1 MVSETKFITA
11 KIGVLPEDWKLID
24 IKSIVDRNQEHS
36 FIDGDW
42 IEAKYIENNGIRLIQ
57 TGNIGIGHFI
67 EKETKKYISEKTFYE
82 LNCKEVK
89 PGDIL
94 ICRLAAP
101 IGRACIA
108 PDLGTKAITAV
119 DVVILK
125 VNQNEYSREYINYYL
140 NFEKTLQRM
149 ESFASGST
157 RQRISRTNLGNV
169 LIAIPP
175 LTEQRKIAAILSSV
189 DEAIEKTKA
198 IIEQTEKVKKG
209 LMQQLLT
216 KGIGHTKFKKTEI
229 GEIPEEWEVKQLAEV
244 CVVNPTYRIEKG
256 TICSYVEMGAVNE
269 NSPHISYFGK
279 REVGQGGGSRFKEN
293 DVLFARITPCTENG
307 KTALVPKLESEV
319 GLGSTEFIV
328 LSPLKQI
335 LDPKFLYYFV
345 KSDRVRNYAIS
356 RMTGTTGRQRVPKEV
371 FEQELMIAL
380 PPIDEQKKIGEI
392 LYNYDKKIDHEKRW
406 KNQLQTIKKALMQVL
421 LTGKVRV
428 KIDDE
433 VMSQ

>member
-1 MVSETKFITA
+1 
-11 KIGVLPEDWKLID
+11 
-24 IKSIVDRNQEHS
+24 
-36 FIDGDW
+36 
-42 IEAKYIENNGIRLIQ
+42 
-57 TGNIGIGHFI
+57 
-67 EKETKKYISEKTFYE
+67 
-82 LNCKEVK
+82 
-89 PGDIL
+89 
-94 ICRLAAP
+94 
-101 IGRACIA
+101 
-108 PDLGTKAITAV
+108 
-119 DVVILK
+119 
-125 VNQNEYSREYINYYL
+125 
-140 NFEKTLQRM
+140 
-149 ESFASGST
+149 
-157 RQRISRTNLGNV
+157 
-169 LIAIPP
+169 
-175 LTEQRKIAAILSSV
+175 
-189 DEAIEKTKA
+189 
-198 IIEQTEKVKKG
+198 
-209 LMQQLLT
+209 QLLT

-428 KIDDE
+428 KVDDE

>member
-1 MVSETKFITA
+1 MVGEWKNCLLGEVVEYANGSSFPNEFQGKKNGKYDFYKVSDMNNPKNSVFMIEAENTVDDEAVTELKA
-11 KIGVLPEDWKLID
+11 KIHPKDTVIFPKVGAALLTNKRRILSKPSLFDNNIMGLKAK
-24 IKSIVDRNQEHS
+24 KSILPKYLYYFMYTIDFGKFVQSGAVPSINKTIVD
-36 FIDGDW
+36 
-42 IEAKYIENNGIRLIQ
+42 
-57 TGNIGIGHFI
+57 
-67 EKETKKYISEKTFYE
+67 
-82 LNCKEVK
+82 
-89 PGDIL
+89 
-94 ICRLAAP
+94 
-101 IGRACIA
+101 
-108 PDLGTKAITAV
+108 
-119 DVVILK
+119 
-125 VNQNEYSREYINYYL
+125 
-140 NFEKTLQRM
+140 
-149 ESFASGST
+149 
-157 RQRISRTNLGNV
+157 NLSIK
-169 LIAIPP
+169 LPP
-175 LTEQRKIAAILSSV
+175 LFEQRKIAAILSSV
-189 DEAIEKTKA
+189 DEAIEKTEA

-209 LMQQLLT
+209 LMQQLFT

-279 REVGQGGGSRFKEN
+279 REAGQGGGSRFKEN

-392 LYNYDKKIDHEKRW
+392 LYNYDKKIDHEKKR

-428 KIDDE
+428 KVDNE